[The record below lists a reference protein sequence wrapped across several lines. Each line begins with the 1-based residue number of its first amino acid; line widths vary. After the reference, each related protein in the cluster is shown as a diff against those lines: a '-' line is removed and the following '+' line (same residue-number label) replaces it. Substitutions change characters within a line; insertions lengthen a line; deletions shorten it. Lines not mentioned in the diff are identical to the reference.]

1 MVAGSVV
8 SARLTLV
15 SSTPAPGCCPLSM
28 TQLATLAAT
37 ASLARRVLVRVRAA
51 VPRPVRSAA
60 NLRVARARTQ
70 PRFQPALPDR
80 TALPRPACARPAR
93 PEAPAA
99 RTPARAFAMP
109 ASSPTA
115 PARRSSALVRATP
128 LIRLTRHV
136 ARATDAHPTCPCF
149 PVLPRAS
156 PCFSPIARS
165 VPGQHLQPD
174 RRLDRVH
181 GLPRRQHQRRWVHR
195 LHLQRRLCVVRK
207 RRHPDL
213 HRYVPCRRLARP
225 LLLPPAPSPRPRSQ
239 PAHPSTPTACTAGT
253 YSPFGTACFGTFSVA
268 SQH

>member
-174 RRLDRVH
+174 RRLDLVH